1 MAFLTTQLAEGILAE
16 PHFPESKLRILFTG
30 GDKLHM
36 GPPDHAPFQLV
47 NIYGISAETVAR
59 CEIESKWLI
68 MFDSWLRSNR
78 VHGECDH
85 AVSLGYEFLS
95 LIF

>member
-1 MAFLTTQLAEGILAE
+1 MMHLVILPFGYFQVDATVAFLTTQLAEGILAE

-47 NIYGISAETVAR
+47 NIYGITAETVAS
-59 CEIESKWLI
+59 CVKSNHADQL
-68 MFDSWLRSNR
+68 MFD
-78 VHGECDH
+78 
-85 AVSLGYEFLS
+85 A
-95 LIF
+95 